1 LIGPRTAGFLTGLL
15 LLALASSS
23 SAGASNKITSGASNV
38 ALSVVD
44 GNTAVV
50 RYAAKGKHWWVT
62 ASGAI
67 NARLPNPGAVQVGFG
82 LKYSQSSPPA
92 GQCRPYDGPPLPWL
106 VAACKGVAGDYW
118 VVQAW
123 QRNLPNYGVKPAIP
137 EHAEFDLR
145 LSHWK
150 GALPVFTVKLD
161 WTYRRFDHLYGS
173 LMYLGRPMF
182 GFGTT
187 TPGDPTD
194 KFGVLIY
201 LDTLNPAYG
210 PGWRRENSFVTHK
223 GSGIF
228 CYGFF
233 PHGAYPSGMGSAYR
247 TTVVG
252 PGVLPDQMWQ
262 QNAPGPYDA
271 AKDAVAN
278 TEQKA
283 KYTDRLCRAN

>member
-1 LIGPRTAGFLTGLL
+1 MARGCLIGLL
-15 LLALASSS
+15 LVALTPS
-23 SAGASNKITSGASNV
+23 SAQASNKITSGATNV
-38 ALSVVD
+38 ALSVVN
-44 GNTAVV
+44 GNSAVV
-50 RYAAKGKHWWVT
+50 SYTAKGKRWWVT

-67 NARLPNPGAVQVGFG
+67 NARFPNPRVQQVGFR
-82 LKYSQSSPPA
+82 LNYSQSPGPA
-92 GQCRPYDGPPLPWL
+92 GLCRHYDGPPVAWL
-106 VAACKGVAGDYW
+106 VVACKGIAGDYW

-123 QRNLPNYGVKPAIP
+123 QRNLLNYGVKPTIP
-137 EHAEFDLR
+137 EHTEFDLR

-150 GALPVFTVKLD
+150 GPLPVFTVKLD
-161 WTYRRFDHLYGS
+161 WAYRRFDHLYGS
-173 LMYLGRPMF
+173 LIYRGRPMH

-201 LDTLNPAYG
+201 LDSLNPAYG

-233 PHGAYPSGMGSAYR
+233 PHGAYPSGKGSAYR
-247 TTVVG
+247 ATVVG

-271 AKDAVAN
+271 AKDALAN
-278 TEQKA
+278 AEQKA
-283 KYTDRLCRAN
+283 RFTDRLCRAN

>member
-1 LIGPRTAGFLTGLL
+1 MRWGCLVGLV
-15 LLALASSS
+15 LLALAPS
-23 SAGASNKITSGASNV
+23 SAGGSNKITSGATNV
-38 ALSVVD
+38 ALSVVN

-50 RYAAKGKHWWVT
+50 SYAAKGKRWWVT

-67 NARLPNPGAVQVGFG
+67 NARFPNPGVQQVGFR
-82 LKYSQSSPPA
+82 LNYSQSPGSA
-92 GQCRPYDGPPLPWL
+92 GQCRSYDGPALPWL

-123 QRNLPNYGVKPAIP
+123 QRNLPNFGVTPTLP
-137 EHAEFDLR
+137 EQSEFDLR

-150 GALPVFTVKLD
+150 GPLPVFTVKLD
-161 WTYRRFDHLYGS
+161 WAYRMYDHLYGS
-173 LMYLGRPMF
+173 LTYRGRPMH

-187 TPGDPTD
+187 TPGNPTD

-201 LDTLNPAYG
+201 LDSLNPAYG

-233 PHGAYPSGMGSAYR
+233 PHGAYPSGKGSAYR
-247 TTVVG
+247 ATVVG

-271 AKDAVAN
+271 AKDALAN
-278 TEQKA
+278 AEQKA
-283 KYTDRLCRAN
+283 QYTDKLCRAN

>member
-1 LIGPRTAGFLTGLL
+1 MTGPRTAGFLTLL
-15 LLALASSS
+15 LLTLASPS
-23 SAGASNKITSGASNV
+23 SAEASNKVTSGASNV

-44 GNTAVV
+44 ANTAVV
-50 RYAAKGKHWWVT
+50 SYTAKGRRWWVT
-62 ASGAI
+62 ASGAV
-67 NARLPNPGAVQVGFG
+67 NARFPNPSVRQVGFR
-82 LKYSQSSPPA
+82 LNYSQSAAAPV
-92 GQCRPYDGPPLPWL
+92 QCRRYVGPPLAWV

-118 VVQAW
+118 AVQAW
-123 QRNLPNYGVKPAIP
+123 QRNLPNYGVKPALP

-145 LSHWK
+145 ISHWK
-150 GALPVFTVKLD
+150 GPLPVYTVKLD

-173 LMYLGRPMF
+173 LTYLGRPMY

-194 KFGVLIY
+194 KYGVLIY
-201 LDTLNPAYG
+201 LDTFNPAYG

-233 PHGAYPSGMGSAYR
+233 PHGAYPSGQGSAYR
-247 TTVVG
+247 ATVVG

-262 QNAPGPYDA
+262 RKAPGPYDA
-271 AKDAVAN
+271 TKDALAN
-278 TEQKA
+278 AEQRA